1 VYHKLVLFDIDGT
14 LLHTHGAGRRAIHEA
29 IVLEVGARVPEGRVR
44 FAGKTDP
51 QIVREMMAVAEP
63 PAAADDARVAAICRR
78 YVQCLAGELD
88 GGGMTTTVYPGV
100 VALLDLLDERG
111 DALVGLLTGNIEE
124 GAYLKLRSAGIPP
137 ERFRVGAYGSDH
149 ADRPH
154 LAAIAAGR
162 AADLMGRV
170 PHGSDIVIIGDTPA
184 DMTCGLGVGARAL
197 GVATGPYQLAD
208 LQAAGAFAVFADL
221 SAPELVLDAIYA

>member
-1 VYHKLVLFDIDGT
+1 MYRKLILFDIDGT

-29 IVLEVGARVPEGRVR
+29 ILLEVGTQVPEGRVQ

-51 QIVREMMAVAEP
+51 QIVREMIEGGEP
-63 PAAADDARVAAICRR
+63 PAAADDARIAAVCRR
-78 YVQCLAGELD
+78 YVQCLARELD
-88 GGGMTTTVYPGV
+88 GGGLTTTVYPGV
-100 VALLDLLDERG
+100 VALLDLLEERG

-124 GAYLKLRSAGIPP
+124 GARLKLRSAGIPP

-149 ADRPH
+149 ADRPR
-154 LAAIAAGR
+154 LAAIAARR
-162 AADLMGRV
+162 AETVMGCV
-170 PHGSDIVIIGDTPA
+170 PHGSNIVIIGDTPA
-184 DMTCGLGVGARAL
+184 DMTCGIGVGARAL
-197 GVATGPYQLAD
+197 GVATGPYQVAD

>member
-1 VYHKLVLFDIDGT
+1 MYRKLVLFDIDGT

-29 IVLEVGARVPEGRVR
+29 ILLEVGAQVPAGRVQ

-51 QIVREMMAVAEP
+51 QIVREMIDVAQP
-63 PAAADDARVAAICRR
+63 PAVADDARVAAVCRR
-78 YVQCLAGELD
+78 YVDFLAGELN
-88 GGGMTTTVYPGV
+88 GGGLTTTVYPGV
-100 VALLDLLDERG
+100 VALLDLLDARG
-111 DALVGLLTGNIEE
+111 DALVGLLTGNVED
-124 GAYLKLRSAGIPP
+124 GARLKLRSGGIPP

-154 LAAIAAGR
+154 LAAIAARR
-162 AADLMGRV
+162 AEQLMGKV

-184 DMTCGLGVGARAL
+184 DMTCGRGVGARAL
-197 GVATGPYQLAD
+197 GVATGPYQVAD

-221 SAPELVLDAIYA
+221 SVPELVLDAIYA

>member
-1 VYHKLVLFDIDGT
+1 MYRKLILFDIDGT

-29 IVLEVGARVPEGRVR
+29 ILLEVGAQVPAGRVQ

-51 QIVREMMAVAEP
+51 QIVREMMEVAEP
-63 PAAADDARVAAICRR
+63 PAVADDDRVAAVCRR
-78 YVQCLAGELD
+78 YVERLADELN
-88 GGGMTTTVYPGV
+88 GGGLTTTVYPGV
-100 VALLDLLDERG
+100 VALLDLIDARG

-124 GAYLKLRSAGIPP
+124 GARLKLHSAGIPL

-149 ADRPH
+149 ADRPQ

-162 AADLMGRV
+162 AGAFMGRV
-170 PHGSDIVIIGDTPA
+170 PHGPDIVIIGDTPA
-184 DMTCGLGVGARAL
+184 DMTCGRGVGARAL
-197 GVATGPYQLAD
+197 GVATGPFPAEA

-221 SAPELVLDAIYA
+221 SAPEVVLDAIYA